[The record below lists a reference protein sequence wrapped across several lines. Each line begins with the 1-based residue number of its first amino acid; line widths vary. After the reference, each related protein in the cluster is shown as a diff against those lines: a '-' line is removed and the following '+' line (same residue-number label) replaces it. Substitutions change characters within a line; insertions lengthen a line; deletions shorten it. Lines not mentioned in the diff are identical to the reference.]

1 MDEEVPPPRPSKPS
15 QIPSWVMLG
24 FVLGA
29 AFVLALPRRREAPA
43 SPPSEAGEP
52 APAIKYV
59 VAPHLT
65 TIEAVFAEWGKYA
78 VWDNDVTEVA
88 LWNADSKEFSD
99 FYEVVRIGDATYF
112 RSIPR
117 LTDRLCFGASRDL
130 LQFQRA
136 IPRQTG
142 REVHSHSDRAW
153 SSAVRLRGRHL
164 RGGRRGM

>member
-117 LTDRLCFGASRDL
+117 LTRPILTHGVQAGSPLEFTETDAQREEWLHARDEETWHAL
-130 LQFQRA
+130 SGSTS
-136 IPRQTG
+136 TG
-142 REVHSHSDRAW
+142 H
-153 SSAVRLRGRHL
+153 
-164 RGGRRGM
+164 